1 MKNSIFNAVCKTRY
15 LALLVVLIFTC
26 GNALGALTYTYT
38 KMTSAT
44 SLDTSADYVIGNVD
58 GYGCPSSN
66 NGTGITTTEANWVHW
81 KAVNGTNG
89 FYLYNGSVY
98 IKVPTSNAWGSG
110 TSSDKTL
117 LTTDANGILK
127 GKNSNNETRYLK
139 KNTSNAYLRW
149 YTSGQTAA
157 YLYKVTGGS
166 VAVTGVTLNKT
177 STSIAESYKETLT
190 ATVAPSD
197 ASDKSVT
204 WSSNN
209 TSVATVADGVVTA
222 VAPGNAT
229 ITVTTTDGGK
239 TATCAVTVTAL
250 CGSYSKATYTVTSS
264 SAVSASGAPTG
275 ADATFVNTYSTKD
288 QMTSG
293 KSQTLTLSGYTGCVI
308 KGLTLTMR
316 SNGSAGAGTLSV
328 KVGST
333 SIAAISSATNFNAW
347 GDNTSYG
354 TDYRDVHIT
363 LSNDNLTVGS
373 GKNIVIVI
381 SATTNSLYCTAFK
394 LCYEEGCAAPTSV
407 GTKNGSISKTGFTAT
422 WTAPSSA
429 PANGYYVAY
438 STSSTTPGD
447 ITASSGDYTVV
458 SVGAGT
464 TEKAI
469 SSLTDGGLYYFWVR
483 SRCSASDNSG
493 WSDRA
498 SVQLSKIN
506 LSQTSL
512 TGMTYVYNGAS
523 GGPSSQTKSFT
534 VTGTNVGGNLTVSAP
549 TNFQVSTDNSSW
561 GSSKTITATSGSAS
575 GTVYVRLAGGLN
587 AGSYGS
593 ASTYVTVSDG
603 GSKASSKNVSV
614 QGSVTKAT
622 LNPSFGSAIYNIT
635 RDVSTSTSFTLTNV
649 PSDYTGDITYQRTN
663 SPTYSSYLTVDGSEK
678 TFTASRSGSWTVT
691 AQFAADANYNAKASG
706 VTCTVNAVMHDT
718 YVDNVNG
725 QSVTEA
731 QRTDDGVNPYTSP
744 SLSDV
749 AAGSACKG
757 TKTHLIGWATATFI
771 ANVGNGT
778 LTGADSDYTQA
789 NGFYAVGETLP
800 AASGATYYAVYG
812 EEE

>member
-1 MKNSIFNAVCKTRY
+1 MQNKSFLPKTRWLVTI
-15 LALLVVLIFTC
+15 LALFFIGVSNVLC
-26 GNALGALTYTYT
+26 DTYTLITSNGSLSNDDKVILAT
-38 KMTSAT
+38 K
-44 SLDTSADYVIGNVD
+44 
-58 GYGCPSSN
+58 SN
-66 NGTGITTTEANWVHW
+66 NAPSLGVTGQSGSDATVSTTGSEWVQYTVKSASNSGWQLKTGNTYIASPGNNNKFVYGTAATCSVNANGVLMCNSRYLCQNGTYYRMYGSIGTYTPFYVWKVTTASCDYTEASSLSTGDEILIVYESGATH
-81 KAVNGTNG
+81 KQLSTATETADFTTCASTTYKLTVETG
-89 FYLYNGSVY
+89 YNGSNLALKNSAGKY
-98 IKVPTSNAWGSG
+98 LAWSSSTSCSFVDN
-110 TSSDKTL
+110 K
-117 LTTDANGILK
+117 TDATRGTKVSWTTTTSK
-127 GKNSNNETRYLK
+127 GTLVLQNVNSSRYLM
-139 KNTSNAYLRW
+139 
-149 YTSGQTAA
+149 
-157 YLYKVTGGS
+157 YKT
-166 VAVTGVTLNKT
+166 
-177 STSIAESYKETLT
+177 
-190 ATVAPSD
+190 SD
-197 ASDKSVT
+197 ASVR
-204 WSSNN
+204 
-209 TSVATVADGVVTA
+209 AYA
-222 VAPGNAT
+222 
-229 ITVTTTDGGK
+229 
-239 TATCAVTVTAL
+239 AL
-250 CGSYSKATYTVTSS
+250 NQ
-264 SAVSASGAPTG
+264 SGAALFKIYKLSESCGKPT
-275 ADATFVNTYSTKD
+275 A
-288 QMTSG
+288 
-293 KSQTLTLSGYTGCVI
+293 
-308 KGLTLTMR
+308 
-316 SNGSAGAGTLSV
+316 
-328 KVGST
+328 
-333 SIAAISSATNFNAW
+333 
-347 GDNTSYG
+347 
-354 TDYRDVHIT
+354 
-363 LSNDNLTVGS
+363 
-373 GKNIVIVI
+373 
-381 SATTNSLYCTAFK
+381 
-394 LCYEEGCAAPTSV
+394 V

-438 STSSTTPGD
+438 STSLTTPGD

-498 SVQLSKIN
+498 SVQLSKITLN
-506 LSQTSL
+506 QTSL

-691 AQFAADANYNAKASG
+691 AQFTADANYNAKASG
-706 VTCTVNAVMHDT
+706 VTCTVNAVMRDT